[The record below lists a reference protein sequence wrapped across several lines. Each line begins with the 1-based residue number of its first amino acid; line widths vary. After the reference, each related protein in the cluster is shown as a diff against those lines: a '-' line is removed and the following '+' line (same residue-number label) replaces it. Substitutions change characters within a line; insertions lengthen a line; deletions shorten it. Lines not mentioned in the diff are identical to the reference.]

1 MRCTILASGSN
12 GNCAC
17 IEGESGTLLIDAGL
31 SRREILAR
39 LAVAGCI
46 PGEIR
51 GILVTHEH
59 GDHIAGL
66 DVLSRSLDAPAH
78 ATEGTLHAFLTRRR
92 SSKSPIRTVKTRIDE
107 AYGIADFTVEPF
119 ATSHDAAE
127 PCGWVVAER
136 GIRIGCCTDTGILT
150 DSIVEKLSRCDL
162 VILESNHCPDMLK
175 NGPYPEVLKRR
186 IRGKKGHLSNADAR
200 DGIRTLGMHVHHIVL
215 AHLSEV
221 NNTPEKAMLSARE
234 GAGLYIDE
242 TSLSVAPRADAAPFH
257 PVWIRL

>member
-17 IEGESGTLLIDAGL
+17 IEGESGSLLIDAGL

-39 LAVAGCI
+39 LTSAGCMTDRV
-46 PGEIR
+46 R

-66 DVLSRSLDAPAH
+66 DVVSRSLNAPVH

-92 SSKSPIRTVKTRIDE
+92 SSKAPIRTVQCHINEKYE
-107 AYGIADFTVEPF
+107 VADFTIEPF
-119 ATSHDAAE
+119 ATSHDAEE
-127 PCGWVVAER
+127 PCGWVVTEQ

-150 DSIVEKLSRCDL
+150 DPMVEKLSRCDL
-162 VILESNHCPDMLK
+162 VILESNHCPEMLK

-186 IRGKKGHLSNADAR
+186 IRGRKGHLSNADAR

-221 NNTPEKAMLSARE
+221 NNTSVKAMLSARE

-242 TSLSVAPRADAAPFH
+242 TCLSVAPRADANPFR
-257 PVWIRL
+257 PLRIRI